1 VENQSVKFFTEDLAA
16 VKQSLNIV
24 VESFHL
30 DDFEEWTIIN
40 LKQAFEYAVLFKEEL
55 KLSEQDMYLVK
66 MLLHIFVL
74 ENFEPA
80 MVAELKNAF
89 FANLK
94 MEPTKLNFL
103 KKALLLI
110 EQNKEEKQ
118 TSLAVAADIKHRQKL
133 RKKYFEHQT
142 MLYKE
147 DILSGE
153 EGSNMDKLT
162 LIENFYHNMN
172 SYSFKTKI
180 AKKLWKKKK
189 ISALRIMSQF
199 IEKSKR
205 ENSLLFNKIAMTMIK
220 TSSRNQIDLINIADK
235 RAGIMITVNA
245 ILLTLMIPLFAS
257 YIFDV
262 SSFIIPMLIL
272 IISSGITI
280 VLATLAT
287 KPLNRK
293 SPEMYDLIKGNRS
306 IFYFDNFKDLNK
318 GQFTKTVN
326 DLVVKSSYLENAIY
340 ADLYDTGIKLSLK
353 FKRLRWCY
361 SIFAIGIIS
370 TIISFVFC
378 ILYFDI

>member
-1 VENQSVKFFTEDLAA
+1 
-16 VKQSLNIV
+16 
-24 VESFHL
+24 
-30 DDFEEWTIIN
+30 
-40 LKQAFEYAVLFKEEL
+40 
-55 KLSEQDMYLVK
+55 
-66 MLLHIFVL
+66 
-74 ENFEPA
+74 
-80 MVAELKNAF
+80 
-89 FANLK
+89 
-94 MEPTKLNFL
+94 
-103 KKALLLI
+103 
-110 EQNKEEKQ
+110 
-118 TSLAVAADIKHRQKL
+118 
-133 RKKYFEHQT
+133 
-142 MLYKE
+142 
-147 DILSGE
+147 
-153 EGSNMDKLT
+153 
-162 LIENFYHNMN
+162 
-172 SYSFKTKI
+172 
-180 AKKLWKKKK
+180 
-189 ISALRIMSQF
+189 MSQF